1 MLVFTKILKL
11 STALISH
18 LLITPKIIYYKL
30 TIFIMYNIILMIRT
44 DSLIK
49 TSIQDYIYN
58 MYYIFLPIKH
68 FLSRKKLNL
77 FSCSELIVFHCNF
90 ILK

>member
-49 TSIQDYIYN
+49 TSIPDYI
-58 MYYIFLPIKH
+58 YYIFLPIKH